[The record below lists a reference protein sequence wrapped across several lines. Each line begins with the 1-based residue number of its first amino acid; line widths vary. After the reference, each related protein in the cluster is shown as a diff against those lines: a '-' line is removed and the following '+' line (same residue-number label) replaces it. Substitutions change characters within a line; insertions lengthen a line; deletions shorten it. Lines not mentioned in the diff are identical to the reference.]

1 MKKISILIVLLLF
14 IAASANAQM
23 QGSGESRLKIILMK
37 DVYVNESSKLLV
49 QALDPMWNFMPG
61 AQNDIMISIWQNN
74 TYVLRNAQPH
84 EVSFSGE
91 SYYEC
96 NFKVNKT
103 GQWIVYVSY
112 QNMVAVDLFV
122 SKFNV
127 SQNLTEQ
134 QQHVETIMGSEHNER
149 MSMVSQIIGQM
160 SSLDTTYQNMSQH
173 QERFSWTETLN
184 KQLSDSAMQ
193 VLFYCLVFMAIFIIF
208 SLIYTNQRERVFERI
223 SGLPQQVAAGVEKEV
238 EKRKAYQ
245 R

>member
-1 MKKISILIVLLLF
+1 
-14 IAASANAQM
+14 
-23 QGSGESRLKIILMK
+23 
-37 DVYVNESSKLLV
+37 
-49 QALDPMWNFMPG
+49 
-61 AQNDIMISIWQNN
+61 
-74 TYVLRNAQPH
+74 
-84 EVSFSGE
+84 
-91 SYYEC
+91 
-96 NFKVNKT
+96 
-103 GQWIVYVSY
+103 
-112 QNMVAVDLFV
+112 MVAVDLFV